1 MNRTR
6 GARRKGM
13 SYPDW
18 LKITPKKKEKIHV
31 DKVRAQEIDPGEM
44 AAGSPSAASRKM
56 ARIIA
61 QRDATA
67 KILVVGDGVFSAKLA
82 DYAIK
87 MGQRLDYEIVALSVF
102 TNCSPKRFGSEE
114 TENNHFLKRA
124 ELGAASFADKATSGG
139 IKLHQ
144 FAKVGTVENV
154 VEQIVKEVAGIRF
167 VLSEPDTAGQEGYS
181 SLVQLPMI
189 DITGPEI

>member
-1 MNRTR
+1 
-6 GARRKGM
+6 M

-18 LKITPKKKEKIHV
+18 LKITPRKKEKIHV
-31 DKVRAQEIDPGEM
+31 GKVRPPEIDQGEM

-56 ARIIA
+56 ARIIE

-87 MGQRLDYEIVALSVF
+87 MGQRLDYELVALSVF
-102 TNCSPKRFGSEE
+102 SKCSPKGCDAGESEK
-114 TENNHFLKRA
+114 NHFLKRA
-124 ELGAASFADKATSGG
+124 ELGAASFADKAAASG

-144 FAKVGTVENV
+144 FAKVGPMENV
-154 VEQIVKEVAGIRF
+154 VAQIVKEVAGIRF
-167 VLSEPDTAGQEGYS
+167 VLSEPDTAVPEGYS
-181 SLVQLPMI
+181 GLVQLPLI
-189 DITGPEI
+189 DTSGSEI

>member
-1 MNRTR
+1 
-6 GARRKGM
+6 M

-18 LKITPKKKEKIHV
+18 LKITPKKKGMIHV
-31 DKVRAQEIDPGEM
+31 GKVRPQEIDPGEM

-56 ARIIA
+56 ARIIE

-102 TNCSPKRFGSEE
+102 TKCSPKGCGSGESDK
-114 TENNHFLKRA
+114 NHFLKRA
-124 ELGAASFADKATSGG
+124 ELGAASFAERATFSG

-144 FAKVGTVENV
+144 FAKIGTMENV
-154 VEQIVKEVAGIRF
+154 VAKIVKEVAGIRF
-167 VLSEPDTAGQEGYS
+167 VLSEPDIAKLEVYS
-181 SLVQLPMI
+181 GLVQLPVI
-189 DITGPEI
+189 DTTGPEI